1 MKKFFLIMFVIMLI
15 SCNNKNKTKESENKT
30 ANNNIT
36 AQRTQ
41 KETSSTEEINKRR
54 LETEAEYEKDLMK
67 INTEGYDNFK
77 DFTDNDVK
85 EVKKVIQKRFPRAVV
100 TAVTNDGR
108 FFVMK
113 LIKDGKNKK
122 ETAKEV
128 IIDRV
133 DIIDTIGE
141 WCQNNG
147 LKYKFIIVEFFDLDK
162 KEAIS
167 KSMYYSYILENIFES
182 EEYKQEFSEA
192 FDKYKRTIR
201 Y

>member
-1 MKKFFLIMFVIMLI
+1 MFVIMLI

-30 ANNNIT
+30 TSNNIT
-36 AQRTQ
+36 AQTTQ

-85 EVKKVIQKRFPRAVV
+85 EVKKVIQKRFPSAVV

>member
-1 MKKFFLIMFVIMLI
+1 MFVIMLI

>member
-1 MKKFFLIMFVIMLI
+1 MFVIMLI

-147 LKYKFIIVEFFDLDK
+147 LKYKFIIVEF
-162 KEAIS
+162 
-167 KSMYYSYILENIFES
+167 
-182 EEYKQEFSEA
+182 
-192 FDKYKRTIR
+192 
-201 Y
+201 

>member
-1 MKKFFLIMFVIMLI
+1 MFVIMLI

-67 INTEGYDNFK
+67 INKEGYDNFK